1 LLALSNFPIAGQSV
15 KLLYLWQSD
24 ALAGRSRG
32 PSRIQWEYARKPGEY
47 RFFFESGAVHVIR
60 MFRRGLRLQWVAAL
74 GLAVAMPGFAAT
86 AARTQQ
92 ASQTSLRIDTRDGSG
107 RTQATLSM
115 TVTGAD
121 GQPAAGSIAIQ
132 DRGKPLAG
140 FVLDAAGHAT
150 ATVDLAGGDHSL
162 SAVYTG
168 DLAHLGSSSEV
179 TPVHAVSGST
189 PDFSVSIA
197 PATLSLKQGQ
207 SGSATVSVTPINAAS
222 LTAPMFV
229 TISCSGLP
237 DQSACTFTPENIEI
251 PIGATASITS
261 SLVLATQATSLARA
275 EPNAKRRAQ
284 PIVLAVLLPG
294 ALVLGGIA
302 FSARRRRFLSR
313 FLVLGLVAFVSVLG
327 TVACSPLYNYH
338 NHGPPHNLPTP
349 AGSYNV
355 SINAQSS
362 DGVTATTHKTT
373 IAVTVTQ

>member
-1 LLALSNFPIAGQSV
+1 M
-15 KLLYLWQSD
+15 
-24 ALAGRSRG
+24 
-32 PSRIQWEYARKPGEY
+32 
-47 RFFFESGAVHVIR
+47 IR
-60 MFRRGLRLQWVAAL
+60 MFRRGLRLQWLAAL
-74 GLAVAMPGFAAT
+74 CVAVVMPALAAPAAT
-86 AARTQQ
+86 SQRAT
-92 ASQTSLRIDTRDGSG
+92 QTSLRIDTRDANG

-115 TVTGAD
+115 AVIGSD

-140 FVLDAAGHAT
+140 IVLDAAGRAT
-150 ATVDLAGGDHSL
+150 ATIDLGGGDHSL

-168 DLAHLGSSSEV
+168 DPAHLGSNSEV
-179 TPVHAVSGST
+179 TPVHAVSGTT

-237 DQSACTFTPENIEI
+237 DQSACSFTPENIEI
-251 PIGATASITS
+251 PVGATAAINS
-261 SLVLATQATSLARA
+261 SVVIATQATSLAKA
-275 EPNAKRRAQ
+275 EPNLNRGVQ
-284 PIVLAVLLPG
+284 PVALAFLLPG

-313 FLVLGLVAFVSVLG
+313 LVLLALVTFVSVLG
-327 TVACSPLYNYH
+327 TVACAPLYNYR
-338 NHGPPHNLPTP
+338 NHGPPYNLPTP

-355 SINAQSS
+355 TIAAQSS
-362 DGVTATTHKTT
+362 NGVTATTHTTT
-373 IAVTVTQ
+373 IALTVTH